1 MPYPIFGFQY
11 TSSIS
16 LQACLSWF
24 QIAAISEQAS
34 ESAEETTNL
43 EENTSNPLGWKYFE
57 MGSVVSATED
67 LFQFIL
73 SDKGQRVRVFLL
85 RDIISASDAVM
96 EDEVVGCMSKEGL
109 EKIEAKVC
117 FTSLYT

>member
-1 MPYPIFGFQY
+1 MFI
-11 TSSIS
+11 
-16 LQACLSWF
+16 LF

-34 ESAEETTNL
+34 ESAEETTNM
-43 EENTSNPLGWKYFE
+43 EENPGNPLGWKHFD
-57 MGSVVSATED
+57 MRSVVSATED

-73 SDKGQRVRVFLL
+73 SEKGQRVRVFLL
-85 RDIISASDAVM
+85 RDIISAADAFM

-117 FTSLYT
+117 FTSFVYVVQFVESTK